1 MKSVHPSGKES
12 IFAISEIYS
21 EFDQMKMRKLPTIF
35 TSVMLLVIAAC
46 QQVELLVEPG
56 AVIGPDFTAHI
67 ETFDAE
73 TKTALANGK
82 SVVWSTDDQIA
93 IFQGNASADKYQV
106 NDDCVGTTS
115 GTFGIVAK
123 GETAAEETFNANIAI
138 YPYQDG
144 LAVTP
149 TSATEYK
156 ITGLTIPSTQT
167 YTVNTYSNGSFLMAS
182 ITDGLDDHA
191 LSFKNLCGTLRL

>member
-12 IFAISEIYS
+12 IFVISEIYS

-73 TKTALANGK
+73 TKTALANGN
-82 SVVWSTDDQIA
+82 SVVWSTDD
-93 IFQGNASADKYQV
+93 
-106 NDDCVGTTS
+106 
-115 GTFGIVAK
+115 
-123 GETAAEETFNANIAI
+123 
-138 YPYQDG
+138 
-144 LAVTP
+144 
-149 TSATEYK
+149 
-156 ITGLTIPSTQT
+156 
-167 YTVNTYSNGSFLMAS
+167 
-182 ITDGLDDHA
+182 
-191 LSFKNLCGTLRL
+191 